1 MRFLEFQP
9 TNYWKN
15 DIESFAA
22 WVSSPKAKPPPL
34 QLALDLMFGTWGKLQ
49 GVWWL
54 SAVVVISLAPA
65 SAAEPEFRFDHDALA
80 FANQTVFEYHEGHA
94 SLRKKSAVRR
104 DAYNRHCFVLCRTA
118 MQFKKFARFDPHGA
132 PLDDASLATRVR
144 AVTHRAAWAEPLA
157 ENQRIVFPGYED
169 LREMSKARR
178 ELLQRTIGHGWP
190 SYFRI
195 SNARMMFQPGGG
207 YQEKTHARLNA
218 ALARDEMFVGFLTT
232 YPRLSINHSVLIY
245 KQKSFSPNP
254 GVERYLVYDPNH
266 PESPRELVWS
276 PSTRSFSY
284 QKDWD
289 FIGGF
294 VRVYQVYSKW
304 LQ

>member
-1 MRFLEFQP
+1 
-9 TNYWKN
+9 
-15 DIESFAA
+15 
-22 WVSSPKAKPPPL
+22 
-34 QLALDLMFGTWGKLQ
+34 
-49 GVWWL
+49 
-54 SAVVVISLAPA
+54 
-65 SAAEPEFRFDHDALA
+65 
-80 FANQTVFEYHEGHA
+80 
-94 SLRKKSAVRR
+94 
-104 DAYNRHCFVLCRTA
+104 
-118 MQFKKFARFDPHGA
+118 MQFKKFASFDPHGA
-132 PLDDASLATRVR
+132 PLDDVSLGARVR
-144 AVTHRAAWAEPLA
+144 AVTHRAAWAEPLP
-157 ENQRIVFPGYED
+157 EDERIVFPGYKD
-169 LREMSKARR
+169 LREMSEARR

-195 SNARMMFQPGGG
+195 SNARMMFQQGAG

-218 ALARDEMFVGFLTT
+218 ALARGEVFIGFLTT

-254 GVERYLVYDPNH
+254 GVERYFVYDPNH
-266 PESPRELVWS
+266 PQSPRELIWS
-276 PSTRSFSY
+276 PRTRSFSY